1 MARVETIV
9 VGGGINPSTPF
20 TIGAIPKV
28 LNTDP
33 PTVDDSILR
42 QTTPPAGGAIVV
54 GASDVAGAAP
64 TETFRTIG
72 GIISECVITG
82 AGAGS
87 NADSTRI
94 GRGCTITGVGGGP
107 TFTGGNI
114 LIGALAVIVANG
126 GGLPN
131 VVIGYNAQ
139 QKTSGTGNAHG
150 AVIIGA
156 NATVNAPS
164 HSGMILIGSNTSATG
179 NSCIIIGQSATSAA
193 AAIVIGNSADA
204 TVSSATGVCIG
215 SSAQL
220 AAGSGV
226 VIGDTCSIG
235 TSATSGICI
244 GNGSSIGSS
253 SLRCIVIGVGV
264 DTPNNQNDVVMIGSS
279 LVSTAIPTRT
289 VIIGSGGNNNY
300 STFVFG
306 GPWQTST
313 VALLGD
319 VTFKLANAI
328 TTNNLTAGNLI
339 IQAGGATGNATPPTI
354 SFQTG
359 TVGASGNTLQTQA
372 TRLTIA
378 TAAITATVP
387 VIHPA
392 GTVGAPA
399 IRFTD
404 ADTGLFE
411 QAAGNVAVAAQG
423 KEVARFTDTAV
434 ATETALMIYDVD
446 NNTLERVTVGAADS
460 GGVGFKL
467 LRIPN

>member
-9 VGGGINPSTPF
+9 VGGGINPSSPF
-20 TIGAIPKV
+20 TIGAIPKI

-33 PTVDDSILR
+33 PTVDNSILR

-54 GASDVAGAAP
+54 GTSDVAGAAP

-72 GIISECVITG
+72 GIVSECVITG
-82 AGAGS
+82 VGAGS
-87 NADSTRI
+87 NADSVRL
-94 GRGCTITGVGGGP
+94 GRGNTITGVGASL

-114 LIGALAVIVANG
+114 LIGGLALIVASG

-150 AVIIGA
+150 CVIIGA

-164 HSGMILIGSNTSATG
+164 HSGMVLIGVNTSATG
-179 NSCIIIGQSATSAA
+179 NAAIVIGPSATSAA

-204 TVSSATGVCIG
+204 TISSATGVCIG
-215 SSAQL
+215 ASAQL
-220 AAGSGV
+220 ASGTGV
-226 VIGDTCSIG
+226 VIGDGSTIG
-235 TSATSGICI
+235 TTSTSCTVVGDSSSTGNNAARTIIIGSGNTSPAAVDVIMI
-244 GNGSSIGSS
+244 GN
-253 SLRCIVIGVGV
+253 
-264 DTPNNQNDVVMIGSS
+264 S
-279 LVSTAIPTRT
+279 LVSTGIPTRT
-289 VIIGSGGNNNY
+289 VIIGNQGNNNY

-392 GTVGAPA
+392 GAVGAPA